1 MKQYAYSFVVDI
13 DINDV
18 ALTSEELAAIK
29 RYVSTRGAIRKAI
42 EGSIDVDDPAFSEID
57 PMRSIKVKVS

>member
-13 DINDV
+13 NIDDV
-18 ALTSEELAAIK
+18 ALTSKELAAIK
-29 RYVSTRGAIRKAI
+29 QYVSTRAAIRKAI
-42 EGSIDVDDPAFSEID
+42 ENSIDVDDPALVEID